1 MTTVT
6 PEEGVMAS
14 TIKGVFNDEL
24 GDLELDPKLAKRLS
38 HFKHAFINK
47 NDDHIN
53 FFGGNLLGVEIV
65 RYLQADRDQWF
76 SEVLDIDDVLLTEK
90 LYGLDVINEEFKR
103 TSDVVNLTSV
113 WLLHALYNSK
123 RLTATEKEKAM
134 VDVVYMLQ
142 VKFITSIFAHYFKF
156 PADKEIAQA
165 VYESLS
171 YKFALKRAG
180 SWNALF
186 IERSKD
192 VIAHNSIHFKT
203 IKDFNDDEA
212 ILYMIT
218 DIQGRIREVVKK
230 MYAVLIQMRDDKNR
244 ITSTSSVALTTDGE
258 MILKDRQRGFSTYKR
273 YIHEIIPDRTTF
285 IRDEVVSVITDAMH
299 TMSPKLFL
307 DVLEHCSANYGKA
320 NHAEISELCDE
331 TLLHAFDWLAANKAL
346 LRNQADLGK
355 LLTRLRSLYMAS
367 RMVDPTLLKMRD
379 LADTIVNKSS
389 TSKNKAMQASLRTGL
404 QLYIVLRT
412 FTMNYYS

>member
-1 MTTVT
+1 
-6 PEEGVMAS
+6 MAA
-14 TIKGVFNDEL
+14 TIKGVFSAEL
-24 GDLELDPKLAKRLS
+24 SDLELDPKLVKRLS

-65 RYLQADRDQWF
+65 RYLQTDRDQWF
-76 SEVLDIDDVLLTEK
+76 SEVLDIDDVTLTER
-90 LYGLDVINEEFKR
+90 LYSLDVINEEFKR

-123 RLTATEKEKAM
+123 KLSTSEKEKAM
-134 VDVVYMLQ
+134 IDVAYMLQ

-171 YKFALKRAG
+171 YKYALKRAG

-192 VIAHNSIHFKT
+192 IIAHNSIHFKT

-244 ITSTSSVALTTDGE
+244 IVSTTSVALTTDGE
-258 MILKDRQRGFSTYKR
+258 AILKDRQRSFSTYKR
-273 YIHEIIPDRTTF
+273 YIHEILPDRATF

-307 DVLEHCSANYGKA
+307 DVLEHCSANYGKEA
-320 NHAEISELCDE
+320 HKEIGELCDE
-331 TLLHAFDWLAANKAL
+331 TLLHAFDWLSANKAL

-379 LADTIVNKSS
+379 LADSIVAKSS

>member
-1 MTTVT
+1 M
-6 PEEGVMAS
+6 S
-14 TIKGVFNDEL
+14 SSIKEVFKRQL
-24 GDLELDPKLAKRLS
+24 SDLDIDSKLVKRLS

-47 NDDHIN
+47 NDDHIK

-65 RYLQADRDQWF
+65 RYLQADRDEWF
-76 SEVLDIDDVLLTEK
+76 SEVLDVDDVSLTEA
-90 LYGLDVINEEFKR
+90 LYSLEIINEEYKR

-113 WLLHALYNSK
+113 WLLHAIQNSSK
-123 RLTATEKEKAM
+123 LSATEKEKAM
-134 VDVVYMLQ
+134 IDVVYMLQ

-171 YKFALKRAG
+171 RKYALKQAG

-186 IERSKD
+186 TERSKD

-203 IKDFNDDEA
+203 IKNFDDDDA

-230 MYAVLIQMRDDKNR
+230 MYAVLIQMRDNKDR
-244 ITSTSSVALTTDGE
+244 IHTTTSIALTTDGE
-258 MILKDRQRGFSTYKR
+258 AILKDRQRSFSTYKR
-273 YIHEIIPDRTTF
+273 YIHSVIPDRQTF

-307 DVLEHCSANYGKA
+307 DVLEYCSANYGKT
-320 NHAEISELCDE
+320 NHTEIGDLCDE
-331 TLLHAFDWLAANKAL
+331 TLLHAFEFLSTNRAL
-346 LRNQADLGK
+346 LRNQGDLSK

-367 RMVDPTLLKMRD
+367 RMVDPALLKMRD
-379 LADTIVNKSS
+379 LADSIVAKSS
-389 TSKNKAMQASLRTGL
+389 SSKNKAMQASLRTGL
-404 QLYIVLRT
+404 ELYIVLRT

>member
-1 MTTVT
+1 M
-6 PEEGVMAS
+6 S
-14 TIKGVFNDEL
+14 SSIKEVFKREL
-24 GDLELDPKLAKRLS
+24 KDLELDSKLVKRLS

-47 NDDHIN
+47 NDDHIK
-53 FFGGNLLGVEIV
+53 FFGGNLLGVEVV
-65 RYLQADRDQWF
+65 RYLQADRDEWF
-76 SEVLDIDDVLLTEK
+76 SEVLDVDDVSLTES
-90 LYGLDVINEEFKR
+90 LYSLEVINEEYKR

-113 WLLHALYNSK
+113 WLLHAISNSNK
-123 RLTATEKEKAM
+123 LSAAEKEKAM
-134 VDVVYMLQ
+134 IDVVYMLQ

-171 YKFALKRAG
+171 RKYALKQAG

-186 IERSKD
+186 TERSKD
-192 VIAHNSIHFKT
+192 VIAHNSIHLKT
-203 IKDFNDDEA
+203 IKNFDDDDA

-230 MYAVLIQMRDDKNR
+230 MYAVLIQMRDNKDR
-244 ITSTSSVALTTDGE
+244 IHSTTSIALTTDGE
-258 MILKDRQRGFSTYKR
+258 AILKDRQRSFSTYKR
-273 YIHEIIPDRTTF
+273 YIHSVIPDRQTF

-299 TMSPKLFL
+299 TMSPKLFI

-320 NHAEISELCDE
+320 QHAEIGELCDE
-331 TLLHAFDWLAANKAL
+331 TLLHAFEFLATNRAL
-346 LRNQADLGK
+346 LRNQGDLSK

-367 RMVDPTLLKMRD
+367 RMVDPVLLKMRD
-379 LADTIVNKSS
+379 LADSIVAKSS
-389 TSKNKAMQASLRTGL
+389 ISKNKAMQASLRTGL
-404 QLYIVLRT
+404 ELYIVLRT

>member
-1 MTTVT
+1 M
-6 PEEGVMAS
+6 S
-14 TIKGVFNDEL
+14 SSIKEVFKRQL
-24 GDLELDPKLAKRLS
+24 SDLELDSKLVKRLS

-47 NDDHIN
+47 NDDHIK
-53 FFGGNLLGVEIV
+53 FFGGNLLGVEVV
-65 RYLQADRDQWF
+65 RYLQADRDEWF
-76 SEVLDIDDVLLTEK
+76 SEVLDVDDVSLTEA
-90 LYGLDVINEEFKR
+90 LYSLEVINEEYKR
-103 TSDVVNLTSV
+103 TSDVVNLTSI

-123 RLTATEKEKAM
+123 QLSAAEKEKAM
-134 VDVVYMLQ
+134 IDVVYMLQ

-171 YKFALKRAG
+171 RKYALKQAG

-186 IERSKD
+186 TERSKD
-192 VIAHNSIHFKT
+192 VIGHSSIHLKT
-203 IKDFNDDEA
+203 IKNFDDDDA

-230 MYAVLIQMRDDKNR
+230 MYAVLIQMRDNKDR
-244 ITSTSSVALTTDGE
+244 ISSTSSIALTTDGE
-258 MILKDRQRGFSTYKR
+258 AILKDRQRSFSTYKR
-273 YIHEIIPDRTTF
+273 YIHSIIPDRQTF

-299 TMSPKLFL
+299 TMSLKLFI

-320 NHAEISELCDE
+320 AHAEIGELCDE
-331 TLLHAFDWLAANKAL
+331 TLLHAFEFLSTNRAL
-346 LRNQADLGK
+346 LRNQGDLSK

-379 LADTIVNKSS
+379 LADSIVAKSS

-404 QLYIVLRT
+404 ELYIVLRT

>member
-1 MTTVT
+1 M
-6 PEEGVMAS
+6 S
-14 TIKGVFNDEL
+14 SSIKEVFKQQL
-24 GDLELDPKLAKRLS
+24 SDLELDSKLVKRLS

-47 NDDHIN
+47 NDEHIK

-65 RYLQADRDQWF
+65 RYLQSDRDEWF
-76 SEVLDIDDVLLTEK
+76 SEVLDVDDVTLTEA
-90 LYGLDVINEEFKR
+90 LYSLEVINEEYKR

-113 WLLHALYNSK
+113 WLLHAIYNAPKLS
-123 RLTATEKEKAM
+123 ASEKEKAM
-134 VDVVYMLQ
+134 IDVVYMLQ

-171 YKFALKRAG
+171 RKYALKQAG

-186 IERSKD
+186 TERSKD
-192 VIAHNSIHFKT
+192 VIAHNSIHLNT
-203 IKDFNDDEA
+203 IKRFDDDDA

-230 MYAVLIQMRDDKNR
+230 MYAVLIQMRDNKDR
-244 ITSTSSVALTTDGE
+244 IHSTTSVALTTDGE
-258 MILKDRQRGFSTYKR
+258 AILKDRQRSFSTYKR
-273 YIHEIIPDRTTF
+273 YIHSIIPDRQTF

-299 TMSPKLFL
+299 TMSPKLFI

-320 NHAEISELCDE
+320 SHAEIGELCDE
-331 TLLHAFDWLAANKAL
+331 TLLHAFEFLSTNRAL
-346 LRNQADLGK
+346 LRNQGDLSK

-379 LADTIVNKSS
+379 LADSIVAKSS

-404 QLYIVLRT
+404 ELYIVLRT

>member
-1 MTTVT
+1 M
-6 PEEGVMAS
+6 S
-14 TIKGVFNDEL
+14 SSIKEVFKRQL
-24 GDLELDPKLAKRLS
+24 SDLDIDSKLVKRLS

-47 NDDHIN
+47 NDDHIK

-65 RYLQADRDQWF
+65 RYLQADRDEWF
-76 SEVLDIDDVLLTEK
+76 SEVLDVDDVSLTEA
-90 LYGLDVINEEFKR
+90 LYSLEIINEEYKR

-113 WLLHALYNSK
+113 WLLHAIQNSS
-123 RLTATEKEKAM
+123 RLSATEKEKAM
-134 VDVVYMLQ
+134 IDVVYMLQ

-171 YKFALKRAG
+171 RKYALKQAG

-186 IERSKD
+186 TERSKD

-203 IKDFNDDEA
+203 IKNFDDDDA

-230 MYAVLIQMRDDKNR
+230 MYAVLIQMRDNKDR
-244 ITSTSSVALTTDGE
+244 IHTTTSIALTTDGE
-258 MILKDRQRGFSTYKR
+258 AILKDRQRSFSTYKR
-273 YIHEIIPDRTTF
+273 YIHSVIPDRQTF

-307 DVLEHCSANYGKA
+307 DVLEYCSANYGKT
-320 NHAEISELCDE
+320 NHGEIGDLCDE
-331 TLLHAFDWLAANKAL
+331 TLLHAFEFLSTNRAL
-346 LRNQADLGK
+346 LRNQGDLSK

-367 RMVDPTLLKMRD
+367 RMVDPALLKMRD
-379 LADTIVNKSS
+379 LADSIVAKSS
-389 TSKNKAMQASLRTGL
+389 SSKNKAMQASLRTGL
-404 QLYIVLRT
+404 ELYIVLRT

>member
-1 MTTVT
+1 M
-6 PEEGVMAS
+6 S
-14 TIKGVFNDEL
+14 SSIKEVFKRQL
-24 GDLELDPKLAKRLS
+24 SDLDIDSKLVKRLS

-47 NDDHIN
+47 NDDHIK

-65 RYLQADRDQWF
+65 RYLQADRDEWF
-76 SEVLDIDDVLLTEK
+76 SEVLDVDDVSLTEA
-90 LYGLDVINEEFKR
+90 LYSLEIINEEYKR

-113 WLLHALYNSK
+113 WLLHAIQNSSK
-123 RLTATEKEKAM
+123 LSATEKEKAM
-134 VDVVYMLQ
+134 IDVVYMLQ

-171 YKFALKRAG
+171 RKYALKQAG

-186 IERSKD
+186 TERSKD

-203 IKDFNDDEA
+203 IKNFDDDDA

-230 MYAVLIQMRDDKNR
+230 MYAVLIQMRDNKDR
-244 ITSTSSVALTTDGE
+244 IHTTTSIALTTDGE
-258 MILKDRQRGFSTYKR
+258 AILKDRQRSFSTYKR
-273 YIHEIIPDRTTF
+273 YIHSVIPDRQTF

-307 DVLEHCSANYGKA
+307 DVLEYCSANYGKT
-320 NHAEISELCDE
+320 NHGEIGDLCDE
-331 TLLHAFDWLAANKAL
+331 TLLHAFEFLSTNRAL
-346 LRNQADLGK
+346 LRNQGDLSK

-367 RMVDPTLLKMRD
+367 RMVDPALLKMRD
-379 LADTIVNKSS
+379 LADSIVAKSS
-389 TSKNKAMQASLRTGL
+389 SSKNKAMQASLRTGL
-404 QLYIVLRT
+404 ELYIVLRT

>member
-1 MTTVT
+1 MT
-6 PEEGVMAS
+6 AS
-14 TIKGVFNDEL
+14 IKGVFTSEL
-24 GDLELDPKLAKRLS
+24 NDLELDPKLVKRLS

-53 FFGGNLLGVEIV
+53 FFGGNLLGVEVV

-76 SEVLDIDDVLLTEK
+76 SEVLDVDDVHLTEA
-90 LYGLDVINEEFKR
+90 LYSLDVINEEFKR
-103 TSDVVNLTSV
+103 TSDVVNLTSIY
-113 WLLHALYNSK
+113 LLHALFNSK
-123 RLTATEKEKAM
+123 KLTAAEKEKAM
-134 VDVVYMLQ
+134 IDVVYMLQ

-171 YKFALKRAG
+171 YKYALKRAG

-186 IERSKD
+186 TERSKD
-192 VIAHNSIHFKT
+192 VIGHNSIHYKT
-203 IKDFNDDEA
+203 IKDFNDDDA

-230 MYAVLIQMRDDKNR
+230 MYAVLIQMRDNKDR
-244 ITSTSSVALTTDGE
+244 IHSTTSVALSTDGE
-258 MILKDRQRGFSTYKR
+258 AILKDRQRSFSTYKR
-273 YIHEIIPDRTTF
+273 YIHSVIPDRVTF

-320 NHAEISELCDE
+320 GHQEIGDLCDE
-331 TLLHAFDWLAANKAL
+331 TLLHAFEFLSANRTL
-346 LRNQADLGK
+346 LRNQGDLGK

-379 LADTIVNKSS
+379 LADSIVHKSS

-404 QLYIVLRT
+404 ELYIVLRT